1 MSVSVTGSVQLLDTF
16 SRVELRQQFKDGL
29 GHISGQDYLLFAS
42 VHLAREEE
50 RGGSQL
56 GRLFVEWLRP
66 TEAVGTEEIGGLF
79 GEFIGASQ
87 RKTCHIYGS

>member
-1 MSVSVTGSVQLLDTF
+1 VQLLDTV
-16 SRVELRQQFKDGL
+16 SRVELRQQFKDGV
-29 GHISGQDYLLFAS
+29 GNISGQDYPLFAS

-56 GRLFVEWLRP
+56 GRLLVEWLRP
-66 TEAVGTEEIGGLF
+66 TEAVGTEKMGGLF
-79 GEFIGASQ
+79 DEFIGAFQ